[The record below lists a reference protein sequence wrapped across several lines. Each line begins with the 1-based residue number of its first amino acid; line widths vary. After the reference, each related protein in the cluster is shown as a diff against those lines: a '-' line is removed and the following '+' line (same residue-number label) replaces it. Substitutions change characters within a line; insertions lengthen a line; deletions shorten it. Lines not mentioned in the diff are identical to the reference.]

1 MRSTRF
7 LIARRFAALGTLMIA
22 CGIALLAIAS
32 HAGESWLR
40 PSLATAAVLLANGL
54 GLLALHCAHAL
65 RYCRWPI
72 TVGALLFAVS
82 VLIGAAL
89 GVRAQPAPL
98 GGILMIVGWLI
109 AGAELLCAKAEADS

>member
-1 MRSTRF
+1 MTS
-7 LIARRFAALGTLMIA
+7 LAGVAARRFAALGTLMIV

-40 PSLATAAVLLANGL
+40 PSLAAAAVLLANGL
-54 GLLALHCAHAL
+54 GLLALHSAYGL

-72 TVGALLFAVS
+72 ALGALLFAAS

-89 GVRAQPAPL
+89 GLRAQPAPL
-98 GGILMIVGWLI
+98 GGILMMLGWLT
-109 AGAELLCAKAEADS
+109 AGVELLRAKPPTAR